1 MKPVIQQD
9 ATGCGIAAVA
19 AIAGV
24 SYAQANRMAASLG
37 ISATDHRLWSETGM
51 VRRLLA
57 RYGRRVSSSPQPFL
71 SWEALPDCALLAIKW
86 QRREARACWH
96 WVVFVR
102 EKGRACVLDSKQGL
116 QTPVRRDFGRMKPK
130 WYLALP

>member
-1 MKPVIQQD
+1 MKAVIQQD

-19 AIAGV
+19 AIARV
-24 SYAQANRMAASLG
+24 SYAQANRVAASLG
-37 ISATDHRLWSETGM
+37 MSATDDRLWSETGM

-86 QRREARACWH
+86 QRRGGRAFWH

-102 EKGRACVLDSKQGL
+102 EKGRARVLDSNPGL
-116 QTPVRRDFGRMKPK
+116 KTPVRRDFGRMNPK
-130 WYLALP
+130 WYLYLP